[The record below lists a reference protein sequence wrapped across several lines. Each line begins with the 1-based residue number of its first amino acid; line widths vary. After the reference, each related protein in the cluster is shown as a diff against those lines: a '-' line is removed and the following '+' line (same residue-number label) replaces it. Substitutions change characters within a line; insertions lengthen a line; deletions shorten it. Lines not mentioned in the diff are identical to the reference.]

1 MHAQIPVMGRNMN
14 RRKPMSEINVVPYID
29 VMLVLLVIFM
39 ATAPLLTQGVQVELP
54 KAPSKAIDTQEPDPL
69 VVSIRKDGAL
79 FLNIGLA
86 SRTKNEEDGTRV
98 TIFSL
103 GEQAGKV
110 LRARSDV
117 PVYVK
122 ADASLPYGDVVRVMT
137 VLQQA
142 GASGVGLITDPPDLE
157 G

>member
-1 MHAQIPVMGRNMN
+1 MAS

-39 ATAPLLTQGVQVELP
+39 ATAPLLTQGVVVDLP
-54 KAPSKAIDTQEPDPL
+54 EAPSEPIEDTNDDPL
-69 VVSIRKDGAL
+69 VVSMRSDGAIFMNL
-79 FLNIGLA
+79 GMQDA
-86 SRTKNEEDGTRV
+86 DDEGTRV
-98 TIFSL
+98 TVYSL
-103 GEQAGKV
+103 EEQAGKI

-122 ADASLPYGDVVRVMT
+122 ADQTLSYGQVVAVMT
-137 VLQQA
+137 VLQKA
-142 GASGVGLITDPPDLE
+142 GAKSVGLITDPPQIE